1 MGLDTQPMGIKNFF
15 IIFFLILTSCN
26 KTYNTSKTNAKYVP
40 KIIDFS
46 LVNMKDG
53 KKVWLVTASEAL
65 IDEFNNQIVV
75 STGVI
80 KFYKKDDYISEMK
93 FKKAVIDTKTNNID
107 FFGENIAT
115 TVEKEKIITYDT
127 KYNSSENKVFS
138 DKKIIIY
145 RSGSV
150 ITGKG
155 FETEDGF
162 KNIKI
167 KENIIVPQ

>member
-1 MGLDTQPMGIKNFF
+1 MDIKIFF
-15 IIFFLILTSCN
+15 IIFFLILTSCD
-26 KTYNTSKTNAKYVP
+26 KKYNTSKVNAKHIP
-40 KIIDFS
+40 KIIDFN
-46 LVNMKDG
+46 LVNMKEG
-53 KKVWLVTASEAL
+53 KKMWLVTASEAQ
-65 IDEFNNQIVV
+65 IDEFNNQVIV
-75 STGVI
+75 SSGVI

-127 KYNSSENKVFS
+127 KYNSSENKIFS

-145 RSGSV
+145 RSESI

>member
-1 MGLDTQPMGIKNFF
+1 MVIKNFF
-15 IIFFLILTSCN
+15 IILFIVLTSCERGY
-26 KTYNTSKTNAKYVP
+26 KTSRVNAKYIP
-40 KIIDFS
+40 KIIDFN
-46 LVNMKDG
+46 LVNMKEG
-53 KKVWLVTASEAL
+53 KKKWLVTATEAQ
-65 IDEFNNQIVV
+65 IDEFNNQVIV
-75 STGVI
+75 SSGVI

-107 FFGENIAT
+107 FFGENIVT

-127 KYNSSENKVFS
+127 KYNSSENKAFS

-145 RSGSV
+145 RMESV

-155 FETEDGF
+155 FETKDGF

-167 KENIIVPQ
+167 KENIIVPK